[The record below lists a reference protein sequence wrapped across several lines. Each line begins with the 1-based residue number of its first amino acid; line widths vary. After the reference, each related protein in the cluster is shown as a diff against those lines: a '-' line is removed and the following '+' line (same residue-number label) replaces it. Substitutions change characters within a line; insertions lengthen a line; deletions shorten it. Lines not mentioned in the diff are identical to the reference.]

1 MPSRPVFLTSTAL
14 ASCPCALLH
23 HPHHNTRFFSA
34 AEEWAAD
41 EPPPPAAP
49 KEGPNMG
56 LSGKLAAETNKTAD
70 GTAELK
76 FQAPAEARVCK
87 KPVWKLFVY
96 KGDDMVGDPIP
107 LTQLPFYM
115 FGKDRKVAD
124 IPTDHPSCSR
134 QHAVLVFRCVWN
146 GSEGGGRGPWAR
158 NVVAA
163 RREALLVR
171 CTQQA
176 SASTHGHAPQSSAV
190 VYNLCY

>member
-1 MPSRPVFLTSTAL
+1 MHTYTEAGVTIFLSLMGDASVTGEQVTWTKTL
-14 ASCPCALLH
+14 ACVCFSDTVTHLLCQ
-23 HPHHNTRFFSA
+23 SGC

-41 EPPPPAAP
+41 EAPPPSAP
-49 KEGPNMG
+49 KEAPNMG

-96 KGDDMVGDPIP
+96 KGQDAVGEPIP

-134 QHAVLVFRCVWN
+134 QHAVLVFRWV
-146 GSEGGGRGPWAR
+146 
-158 NVVAA
+158 
-163 RREALLVR
+163 L
-171 CTQQA
+171 
-176 SASTHGHAPQSSAV
+176 
-190 VYNLCY
+190 